1 MTRLKVTF
9 SVRSIIFSQPGDD
22 SAIRF
27 VWGED
32 TGSALRANLP
42 LVTIEMPNALVV
54 GEEVY
59 FPVILKSGFG
69 ERMWSSLEDF
79 EFKLEAWSSAMC
91 DPRASSQEELRCRL
105 FGNQDPIQTDG
116 TYQVNLSIWLNK
128 GDVPLTTGSSHSS
141 RLKKVVGRKIISS
154 ENRRESVSSRLDV
167 NIDVEYDGS
176 SNHPYC

>member
-1 MTRLKVTF
+1 MAYEVENAAGVHANATVEIKIGNNMYTAESGTPGAFMSGNDVIGIDIEIPQIAVSNNDQIEITF

-79 EFKLEAWSSAMC
+79 EFRVGSMVLSDVRSPSIVSGGVEVPFVWK
-91 DPRASSQEELRCRL
+91 PV
-105 FGNQDPIQTDG
+105 PIQWMG
-116 TYQVNLSIWLNK
+116 LI
-128 GDVPLTTGSSHSS
+128 
-141 RLKKVVGRKIISS
+141 R
-154 ENRRESVSSRLDV
+154 
-167 NIDVEYDGS
+167 
-176 SNHPYC
+176 